1 MDALGLLVGVVSRD
15 DLPRVFLRR
24 DIAIQEEITTDVM
37 IRSLGLRPGDVS
49 VHVADGRVTLD
60 GTVPQE
66 SLIPIAVRL
75 SESVDG
81 VIDVTHHLRTDSETA
96 AGAPGR

>member
-1 MDALGLLVGVVSRD
+1 MSFQAAALFVKWGDAKAAEFFRALKDNGAV
-15 DLPRVFLRR
+15 
-24 DIAIQEEITTDVM
+24 IAAGNSDVKN
-37 IRSLGLRPGDVS
+37 R
-49 VHVADGRVTLD
+49 VADGRVTLD
-60 GTVPQE
+60 GTLPQE

-81 VIDVTHHLRTDSETA
+81 VVDVTHHLRAGSETT